1 MRTLI
6 TVNKIGKRFGSK
18 IIFNEASLAIFEN
31 QKIGV
36 IGRNGA
42 GKSTFCKLIMGTEEP
57 DEGEIVKSSDLRLGF
72 LEQHDSFLDTETPL
86 DFLLRFTGKKD
97 WECGRTAG
105 RFQIKGDLLTKK
117 VMSELSGGYKT
128 RVKLAAMLLMEPN
141 FLILDEPTNFLD
153 MKTQLLLELFLK
165 SYNGG
170 FMVVSHDKEFLKK
183 TCVTTLDVFQG
194 EFEHFNGNIDAY
206 LAEKA
211 LRVDQ
216 IERTN
221 KNMLLKQKQLQ
232 TFIDKNKA
240 KAFGASQARNKQKQL
255 DRLEL
260 QEIKVEEKK
269 VKIKIPHID
278 TKTGRALQC
287 FDLTI
292 GYENKKVVEGIEL
305 VVERGAHV
313 AILGENGQGKT
324 TFLKTIANDLPSL
337 KGTIKWGHQI
347 EVAYYAQHVYHSIP
361 ETETV
366 YSYLEKCAQKNLV
379 RQEILDMAGNFL
391 FHGDDVLKSVKVLS
405 GGERARLCLAG
416 LLLKKADV
424 LLMDEPTNHLDFET
438 VQALSRTLSG
448 FNGTVFFVCHDREFI
463 KNIAKQVIEI
473 NQGKLR
479 DFPGKYEDYLYY
491 LESEIE
497 EEGKD
502 GSQGKPVEKVKITAK
517 EASDQKEIFE
527 KRKKL
532 KNRLQKQQKELEK
545 TKQEKSELES
555 KMAKDVSLCTDENSA
570 LIDKF
575 NIASRKI
582 EDEILE
588 LMIELEEIS
597 NNE

>member
-6 TVNKIGKRFGSK
+6 TINKIGKRFGSK
-18 IIFNEASLAIFEN
+18 IIFNEASIAIFED

-42 GKSTFCKLIMGTEEP
+42 GKSTLCKLITGIEEP

-72 LEQHDSFLDTETPL
+72 LEQHDSFLDSETPL
-86 DFLLRFTGKKD
+86 EFLMRFTGKKD

-105 RFQIKGDLLTKK
+105 KFQIKGDMLTKK
-117 VMSELSGGYKT
+117 IIGELSGGYKT
-128 RVKLAAMLLMEPN
+128 RIKLSAMLLMEPN

-153 MKTQLLLELFLK
+153 MKTQLLLENFLK
-165 SYNGG
+165 SYTGG
-170 FMVVSHDKEFLKK
+170 FIVVSHDKEFLKK
-183 TCVTTLDVFQG
+183 TCLTTLDVAYG
-194 EFEHFNGNIDAY
+194 EFEHYPGNIDAY
-206 LAEKA
+206 LEEKL

-221 KNMLLKQKQLQ
+221 KNMILKQKQLQ

-260 QEIKVEEKK
+260 TEMRVEEKK

-278 TKTGRALQC
+278 TRSGRALQC

-292 GYENKKVVEGIEL
+292 GYENKKVVENIEL

-324 TFLKTIANDLPSL
+324 TFLKTIADDLKAL

-347 EVAYYAQHVYHSIP
+347 EIAYYAQHVYHSIP

-379 RQEILDMAGNFL
+379 RQELLDMAGNFL

-438 VQALSRTLSG
+438 VQALGRTMSG
-448 FNGTVFFVCHDREFI
+448 FNGTLFFVCHDREFI
-463 KNIAKQVIEI
+463 KTIAKQVIEI

-497 EEGKD
+497 EQSKD
-502 GSQGKPVEKVKITAK
+502 EPQNKPVEKVKLSVK
-517 EASDQKEIFE
+517 EVSDQKELFE

-545 TKQEKSELES
+545 SKQEKADLES
-555 KMAKDVSLCTDENSA
+555 KMAKDVTLCTDENAA
-570 LIDKF
+570 LIDKMNHF
-575 NIASRKI
+575 TRKI

-588 LMIELEEIS
+588 LMIELEEL
-597 NNE
+597 

>member
-6 TVNKIGKRFGSK
+6 TINKIGKRFGSK

-42 GKSTFCKLIMGTEEP
+42 GKSTLCKLITGIEEP
-57 DEGEIVKSSDLRLGF
+57 DEGEIVNSTDLNLGF
-72 LEQHDSFLDTETPL
+72 LEQHDSFLPTETPL
-86 DFLLRFTGKKD
+86 EFLMRFTGKKD

-105 RFQIKGDLLTKK
+105 KFQIKGEMLLKK
-117 VMSELSGGYKT
+117 LIGELSGGYKT
-128 RVKLAAMLLMEPN
+128 RIKLAAMLLMEPN

-153 MKTQLLLELFLK
+153 MKTQLLLENFLK

-170 FMVVSHDKEFLKK
+170 FIVVSHDKEFLRK
-183 TCVTTLDVFQG
+183 TCLTTLDVAYG
-194 EFEHFNGNIDAY
+194 EFEHFPGNIDAY
-206 LAEKA
+206 LEEKL

-221 KNMLLKQKQLQ
+221 KNMVLKQKQLQ

-240 KAFGASQARNKQKQL
+240 KASGASQARNKQKQL

-260 QEIKVEEKK
+260 SDIRVEEKK
-269 VKIKIPHID
+269 VKIKIPHIES
-278 TKTGRALQC
+278 KNGRALQC
-287 FDLTI
+287 FELTI
-292 GYENKKVVEGIEL
+292 GYEDKKVVEKIDL

-324 TFLKTIANDLPSL
+324 TFLKSIASDLPILS
-337 KGTIKWGHQI
+337 GTIKWGHQI
-347 EVAYYAQHVYHSIP
+347 EIAYYAQHVYHSIP
-361 ETETV
+361 EIENV
-366 YSYLEKCAQKNLV
+366 YSYLEKCAQKNVL

-438 VQALSRTLSG
+438 VQALGKTLGG

-463 KNIAKQVIEI
+463 KTIAKQVIEI
-473 NQGKLR
+473 NLGRLR
-479 DFPGKYEDYLYY
+479 DFPGRYEDYLYY

-497 EEGKD
+497 EQGKD
-502 GSQGKPVEKVKITAK
+502 EPQSKPVEKVKLTVK
-517 EASDQKEIFE
+517 ETQDQKELFE
-527 KRKKL
+527 KRKRT

-545 TKQEKSELES
+545 TRQEKSDLEA
-555 KMAKDVSLCTDENSA
+555 KMAKDVSLCTDQNAA
-570 LIDKF
+570 LIDKLF
-575 NIASRKI
+575 HAARKL
-582 EDEILE
+582 EDETLE
-588 LMIELEEIS
+588 LMIELEDGG
-597 NNE
+597 NE

>member
-1 MRTLI
+1 MRTFI
-6 TVNKIGKRFGSK
+6 TINKISKRFGSK
-18 IIFNEASLAIFEN
+18 VIFDEASLAIFEG

-57 DEGEIVKSSDLRLGF
+57 EEGEIVKSSDLRLGF
-72 LEQHDSFLDTETPL
+72 LEQHDSFLDNETPL

-105 RFQIKGDLLTKK
+105 RFQIKGEILNCKFI
-117 VMSELSGGYKT
+117 SELSGGYKT
-128 RVKLAAMLLMEPN
+128 RIKLAAMLLMDPN

-153 MKTQLLLELFLK
+153 MKTQLLLENFLK

-170 FMVVSHDKEFLKK
+170 FIVVSHDKEFLRK
-183 TCVTTLDVFQG
+183 TCTTTLDIAFG
-194 EFEHFNGNIDAY
+194 EFEYFSSNIDAY
-206 LAEKA
+206 LEEKL

-221 KNMLLKQKQLQ
+221 KNMILKQKQLQ

-260 QEIKVEEKK
+260 TELRQEEKK
-269 VKIKIPHID
+269 VKIKIPHIES
-278 TKTGRALQC
+278 KTGHALQC

-292 GYENKKVVEGIEL
+292 GYPNKTVVKNIEL
-305 VVERGAHV
+305 VVDRGSHV

-324 TFLKTIANDLPSL
+324 TFLKTIANDLPAL
-337 KGTIKWGHQI
+337 GGTIKWGHQI
-347 EVAYYAQHVYHSIP
+347 EIAYYAQHVYRSIP

-366 YSYLEKCAQKNLV
+366 YSYLEKSSRKNIV
-379 RQEILDMAGNFL
+379 RQELLDMAGNFL

-424 LLMDEPTNHLDFET
+424 LLLDEPTNHLDFET
-438 VQALSRTLSG
+438 VQALGRTMTG
-448 FNGTVFFVCHDREFI
+448 FNGTIFFVCHDREFI
-463 KNIAKQVIEI
+463 KTIAKQVIEI
-473 NQGKLR
+473 NLGQLR
-479 DFPGKYEDYLYY
+479 DFPGRYEDYLYY
-491 LESEIE
+491 LEKEIE
-497 EEGKD
+497 EQGKD
-502 GSQGKPVEKVKITAK
+502 APVTKQVEKPKPVIK
-517 EASDQKEIFE
+517 EVGDQKELFE

-532 KNRLQKQQKELEK
+532 KNRLQKQQKELERV
-545 TKQEKSELES
+545 KQEKSELE
-555 KMAKDVSLCTDENSA
+555 KLMAKDVALCTDQNA
-570 LIDKF
+570 AIIDRFFSQIK
-575 NIASRKI
+575 KL
-582 EDEILE
+582 EDEVLG
-588 LMIELEEIS
+588 LMIEWEEIE
-597 NNE
+597 NE